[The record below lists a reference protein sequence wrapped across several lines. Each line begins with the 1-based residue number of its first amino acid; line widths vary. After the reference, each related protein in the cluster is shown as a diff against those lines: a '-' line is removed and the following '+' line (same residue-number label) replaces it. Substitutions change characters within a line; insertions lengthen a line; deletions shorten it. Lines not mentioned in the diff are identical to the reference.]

1 MRDLEFQISRVL
13 ITKVE
18 PQDLGHPGYAVFD
31 LA

>member
-1 MRDLEFQISRVL
+1 MEFQISRVL